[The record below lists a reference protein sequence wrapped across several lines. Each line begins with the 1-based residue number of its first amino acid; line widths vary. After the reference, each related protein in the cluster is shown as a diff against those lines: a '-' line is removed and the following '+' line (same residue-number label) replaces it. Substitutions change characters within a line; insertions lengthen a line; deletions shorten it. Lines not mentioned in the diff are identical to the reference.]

1 MRMLFTYV
9 AVLLAA
15 TTARA
20 EDDIGRVSY
29 TGPMTKPQPK
39 PDWVELASPVSA
51 HNGTEFIP
59 VGKDAGQFTKL
70 RIDGTGIV
78 YVDHVDIVFTNG
90 KHKRVWPDHRLDAK
104 QPSIAIEL
112 PASAIDTIV
121 VATDPDTHGSYSV
134 YAAPTTGGV
143 ALR

>member
-39 PDWVELASPVSA
+39 PDNPY
-51 HNGTEFIP
+51 P
-59 VGKDAGQFTKL
+59 RPPFT
-70 RIDGTGIV
+70 T
-78 YVDHVDIVFTNG
+78 
-90 KHKRVWPDHRLDAK
+90 
-104 QPSIAIEL
+104 QPHE
-112 PASAIDTIV
+112 TQ
-121 VATDPDTHGSYSV
+121 TDPKWADFMRRDLQDV
-134 YAAPTTGGV
+134 V
-143 ALR
+143 